1 MLTAHSVELPNPHKK
16 CIREL
21 LNYLT
26 CFDND
31 YQSINIELRN
41 IQKEFKQSIDNVV
54 FHCSELRKLACAS
67 DERLDE
73 FQRNVENIDAITES
87 FNKRIENLQKK
98 REEIIEESK
107 KCFEQ
112 LQVEKMRL
120 KHFHQK
126 TINHLKSF
134 AVQANDAEII
144 KNCEKDLNEINKQ
157 FAKELSYIR
166 KCESVLDPFFRLLRV
181 CKSQVCHLNEYEW
194 VPQGKSTEIVDSI
207 AKEIRDSMGTTL
219 RCAFAHL
226 HIHQPNDTNSC
237 LAQYLMALVHNEEMM
252 GEKLELFTA
261 N

>member
-1 MLTAHSVELPNPHKK
+1 MLTAYSVKLPNPHKK
-16 CIREL
+16 CVREL

-31 YQSINIELRN
+31 YQRINIELRN

-54 FHCSELRKLACAS
+54 FYCSELRKLACAS
-67 DERLDE
+67 DEKLDQ
-73 FQRNVENIDAITES
+73 FQKNVENIDAITDS

-98 REEIIEESK
+98 REETVEKSK

-112 LQVEKMRL
+112 LEVEKMRL

-134 AVQANDAEII
+134 AAHAKDPEIV
-144 KNCEKDLNEINKQ
+144 KNCEKDINEINKQ
-157 FAKELSYIR
+157 FSKELSYIK
-166 KCESVLDPFFRLLRV
+166 KCEGVLDYFYQLLKV
-181 CKSQVCHLNEYEW
+181 NKSQVCHFNEYEW

-207 AKEIRDSMGTTL
+207 AKEIQDSMGTTL
-219 RCAFAHL
+219 RNVFAHL
-226 HIHQPNDTNSC
+226 HIHQPNDTNSY
-237 LAQYLMALVHNEEMM
+237 LAQYLMTLVHNEKIVR
-252 GEKLELFTA
+252 EKLEVFA